1 MFLQQPQGKIRE
13 VRTRDA
19 AVGRRDTTTT
29 WTKVKL
35 TRLPRQ
41 DVIRDASTS
50 GDAERHTRPGVLDHL
65 VGDTW
70 MEKEEGCSVLGS
82 APLVP
87 VGHNKDT
94 EAPEPWRAETKSS
107 S

>member
-50 GDAERHTRPGVLDHL
+50 GVAQRRTRPGVLDHI

-70 MEKEEGCSVLGS
+70 MEKEEGCSILGS

-87 VGHNKDT
+87 EGHN
-94 EAPEPWRAETKSS
+94 S
-107 S
+107 